1 MPDRRKKTDRQHK
14 NRRAKPPKNRRPAS
28 SRPTGAGV
36 ESNGW
41 TLLAHPLFLQQIEK
55 LTVAA
60 EAERRKEPRT
70 PGPNAKLLAH
80 ILDLALEKIPQDPA
94 SPAYRHGGALGD
106 ERKHWFRAKTGNGR
120 YRLFY
125 RFQSSA
131 RLIVFA
137 WVNDAST
144 LRTYGSST
152 DAYAVFGRMLDSGN
166 PPDDWEDLVA
176 GARPNE
182 VVDRWKGAVSR
193 RRKKRS

>member
-80 ILDLALEKIPQDPA
+80 ILDLALEKQIIEKRG
-94 SPAYRHGGALGD
+94 SWLNYRGTQLAQGRDAAKDALKNDLKLYEEIETAVKAKLD
-106 ERKHWFRAKTGNGR
+106 EEK
-120 YRLFY
+120 
-125 RFQSSA
+125 
-131 RLIVFA
+131 
-137 WVNDAST
+137 D
-144 LRTYGSST
+144 
-152 DAYAVFGRMLDSGN
+152 
-166 PPDDWEDLVA
+166 
-176 GARPNE
+176 
-182 VVDRWKGAVSR
+182 
-193 RRKKRS
+193 